1 VLKTPIDKQAKKGAE
16 RASQPSREFFSALVE
31 YAGDG
36 IIACDAN
43 GTLTVFNRAARELH
57 GIAADTP
64 SPKKW
69 SEHYGLH
76 HRDGSHRLPLEDL
89 PLYRAL
95 KGDVVRDEEILIE
108 SKNGTRHRVV
118 VSGRAIYDPAGEK
131 LGAVVTIRAAAE
143 PDEAVERTLQQ
154 IREDAVRGEAADAER
169 RISVI
174 LEGAQRA
181 REGAVRANE
190 AKNVFISRMSHELRT
205 PLNAILGFSQ
215 LLNADVADRDRE
227 NVEQIIRSG
236 RHLLKLIDEVLDF
249 ARVEA
254 GRTALSLQ
262 PLAVADVVGKAI
274 DQMRPTAA
282 ERRISLDASKVSR
295 TGYFVLADR
304 EKLTQVLINLLT
316 NAIQYNREG
325 GRVTVDCVKSA
336 EGRVRI
342 SVNDTG
348 EGMTSEQTERLFKP
362 FERLEADRKGIPGS
376 GLGLA
381 LSKLLVEGMNGTL
394 GVESVPGEGSTF
406 WCELNGAETGQADV
420 PLAEVVAGT
429 TPSATAAYRVLLI
442 EDNLSNVRLIQ
453 KILRRRPDVA
463 LLTATEGTL
472 GLEMARTS
480 RPDLILLDVNLP
492 DLEGNEVLAQMQKD
506 SALVD
511 VPVIVVSADG
521 TSQRVQQML
530 AGGAREYVAKP
541 FDVQQLL
548 ATLEKYVPSSAI

>member
-1 VLKTPIDKQAKKGAE
+1 MLKSPTDKQSKKGTE
-16 RASQPSREFFSALVE
+16 RGSQPSREFFSALVE
-31 YAGDG
+31 HFSDG
-36 IIACDAN
+36 IIACDLT
-43 GTLTVFNRAARELH
+43 GTLTVFNRAAREFH
-57 GIAADTP
+57 GIPADSP

-69 SEHYGLH
+69 SEHYGLY
-76 HRDGSHRLPLEDL
+76 HRDGSHRLPLDDL

-95 KGDVVRDEEILIE
+95 KGDVVRDEEIVIE
-108 SKNGTRHRVV
+108 SKNGTRRRVIA
-118 VSGRAIYDPAGEK
+118 SGRAIYDATGEK
-131 LGAVVTIRAAAE
+131 LGAVVTIRAAVEA
-143 PDEAVERTLQQ
+143 DEAAERNLQL
-154 IREDAVRGEAADAER
+154 IREDAAKAEAADAER
-169 RISVI
+169 RISAI

-190 AKNVFISRMSHELRT
+190 AKNAFISRMSHELRT

-215 LLNADVADRDRE
+215 LLNADMADRDRE

-274 DQMRPTAA
+274 DQMRTTAA
-282 ERRISLDASKVSR
+282 ERRISLDAGKVSR
-295 TGYFVLADR
+295 SGYFVLADR

-325 GRVTVDCVKSA
+325 GRVTVDCVKGA

-381 LSKLLVEGMNGTL
+381 LSKLLVQGMNGTL

-406 WCELNGAETGQADV
+406 WCELKGAETGQADV
-420 PLAEVVAGT
+420 PLTEVAAEA
-429 TPSATAAYRVLLI
+429 TPSGAAYRVLLI

-453 KILRRRPDVA
+453 KILRRRPDIA
-463 LLTATEGTL
+463 LLTATEGIL

-480 RPDLILLDVNLP
+480 RPDLVLLDVNLP
-492 DLEGNEVLAQMQKD
+492 DLEGNEVLAQLQKE

-511 VPVIVVSADG
+511 VPVVVVSADG

-548 ATLEKYVPSSAI
+548 ATLEKYVPSSGS

>member
-1 VLKTPIDKQAKKGAE
+1 MLKSPIDKQSKKSTE
-16 RASQPSREFFSALVE
+16 RGSQPSREFFSALVE
-31 YAGDG
+31 YFSDG
-36 IIACDAN
+36 IIACDVA
-43 GTLTVFNRAARELH
+43 GTLTVFNRAAREFH
-57 GIAADTP
+57 GIPADSP

-69 SEHYGLH
+69 SEHYGLY

-108 SKNGTRHRVV
+108 AKNGARHRVIA
-118 VSGRAIYDPAGEK
+118 SGRAIYGAAGEK

-154 IREDAVRGEAADAER
+154 IKEDAARAEAVDAER
-169 RISVI
+169 RISTI

-190 AKNVFISRMSHELRT
+190 AKNAFISRMSHELRT

-215 LLNADVADRDRE
+215 LLNADMADRDRE

-274 DQMRPTAA
+274 DQMRTTAA
-282 ERRISLDASKVSR
+282 ERRISLDAGKVSR
-295 TGYFVLADR
+295 SGYFVLADR

-325 GRVTVDCVKSA
+325 GRVTVDCVKGP

-381 LSKLLVEGMNGTL
+381 LSKLLVQGMNGTL

-406 WCELNGAETGQADV
+406 WCELKGAETGQADV
-420 PLAEVVAGT
+420 PLTEVAAE
-429 TPSATAAYRVLLI
+429 ATKSGAAYRVLLI

-453 KILRRRPDVA
+453 KILRRRPDIA
-463 LLTATEGTL
+463 LLTATEGIL

-480 RPDLILLDVNLP
+480 RPDLVLLDVNLP
-492 DLEGNEVLAQMQKD
+492 DLEGNEVLAQLQKE

-511 VPVIVVSADG
+511 VPVVVVSADG

-548 ATLEKYVPSSAI
+548 ATLEKYVPSSGS

>member
-1 VLKTPIDKQAKKGAE
+1 MLKSPTDKQSKKGTE
-16 RASQPSREFFSALVE
+16 RGPQPSREFFSALVE
-31 YAGDG
+31 HFSDG
-36 IIACDAN
+36 IIACDLT
-43 GTLTVFNRAARELH
+43 GTLTVFNRAAREFH
-57 GIAADTP
+57 GIPADSP

-69 SEHYGLH
+69 SEHYGLY
-76 HRDGSHRLPLEDL
+76 HRDGSHRLPLDDL
-89 PLYRAL
+89 PLHRAL
-95 KGDVVRDEEILIE
+95 KGDVVRDEEIVIE
-108 SKNGTRHRVV
+108 AKNGTRRKVIA
-118 VSGRAIYDPAGEK
+118 SGRAIYDATGEK
-131 LGAVVTIRAAAE
+131 LGAVVTIRAAVEA
-143 PDEAVERTLQQ
+143 DEAAERNLQL
-154 IREDAVRGEAADAER
+154 IREDAAKAEAADAER
-169 RISVI
+169 RISAI

-190 AKNVFISRMSHELRT
+190 ARNAFISRMSHELRT

-215 LLNADVADRDRE
+215 LLNADMADRDRE

-274 DQMRPTAA
+274 DQMRTTAA
-282 ERRISLDASKVSR
+282 ERRISLDAGKVSR
-295 TGYFVLADR
+295 SGYFVLADR

-325 GRVTVDCVKSA
+325 GRVTVDCVKGP

-381 LSKLLVEGMNGTL
+381 LSKLLVQGMNGTL

-406 WCELNGAETGQADV
+406 WCELKGAETGQADV
-420 PLAEVVAGT
+420 PLTEVAAE
-429 TPSATAAYRVLLI
+429 ATKSGAAYRVLLI

-453 KILRRRPDVA
+453 KILRRRPDIA
-463 LLTATEGTL
+463 LLTATEGIL

-480 RPDLILLDVNLP
+480 RPDLVLLDVNLP
-492 DLEGNEVLAQMQKD
+492 DLEGNEVLAQLQKE

-511 VPVIVVSADG
+511 VPVVVVSADG

-548 ATLEKYVPSSAI
+548 ATLEKYVPSSGS

>member
-1 VLKTPIDKQAKKGAE
+1 MLKSPIDKQSKKSTE
-16 RASQPSREFFSALVE
+16 RGSQPSREFFSALVE
-31 YAGDG
+31 YFSDG
-36 IIACDAN
+36 IIACDVA
-43 GTLTVFNRAARELH
+43 GTLTVFNRAAREFH
-57 GIAADTP
+57 GIPAD
-64 SPKKW
+64 SLAPKKW
-69 SEHYGLH
+69 SEHYGLY
-76 HRDGSHRLPLEDL
+76 HRDGSHRLALEAL

-108 SKNGTRHRVV
+108 AKNGTRHRVLA
-118 VSGRAIYDPAGEK
+118 SGRAIYDAAGEK

-154 IREDAVRGEAADAER
+154 IREDAARAEAVDAER
-169 RISVI
+169 RISAI

-181 REGAVRANE
+181 REGAARANE
-190 AKNVFISRMSHELRT
+190 AKNAFISRMSHELRT

-215 LLNADVADRDRE
+215 LLNADMADRDRE

-274 DQMRPTAA
+274 DQMRTTAA
-282 ERRISLDASKVSR
+282 ERRISLDAGKVSR
-295 TGYFVLADR
+295 SGYFVLADR

-325 GRVTVDCVKSA
+325 GRVTVDCVKGA

-381 LSKLLVEGMNGTL
+381 LSKLLVEGMGGTL

-406 WCELNGAETGQADV
+406 WCELKGAETGQTDV
-420 PLAEVVAGT
+420 PLTEVAAEA
-429 TPSATAAYRVLLI
+429 TPSGAAYRVLLI

-453 KILRRRPDVA
+453 KILRRRPDIA
-463 LLTATEGTL
+463 LLTATEGML

-480 RPDLILLDVNLP
+480 RPHLVLLDVNLP
-492 DLEGNEVLAQMQKD
+492 DLEGNEVLAQLRKER
-506 SALVD
+506 ALDD

-548 ATLEKYVPSSAI
+548 ATLEKYVPSSGT

>member
-1 VLKTPIDKQAKKGAE
+1 MLKTPIDKQAKKSDE
-16 RASQPSREFFSALVE
+16 RGSQPSRDFFGALVE
-31 YAGDG
+31 HFSDG
-36 IIACDAN
+36 IIACDVA
-43 GTLTVFNRAARELH
+43 GTLTVFNRAAREFH
-57 GIAADTP
+57 GIPTDAPA
-64 SPKKW
+64 PKKW
-69 SEHYGLH
+69 SEHYGLY

-95 KGDVVRDEEILIE
+95 KGDVVRDEEIVIE
-108 SKNGTRHRVV
+108 ARNGTRRRVIA
-118 VSGRAIYDPAGEK
+118 SGRAIYDGAGEK
-131 LGAVVTIRAAAE
+131 LGAVVVIRAAAE
-143 PDEAVERTLQQ
+143 PDEAAERQLELV
-154 IREDAVRGEAADAER
+154 RADAAKAEAADAQR
-169 RISVI
+169 RISAI

-190 AKNVFISRMSHELRT
+190 AKNAFISRMSHELRT

-215 LLNADVADRDRE
+215 LLNADMADRDRE
-227 NVEQIIRSG
+227 NVDQIIRSG

-262 PLAVADVVGKAI
+262 PLAAADIVGKAI

-282 ERRISLDASKVSR
+282 ERRISLDASRVSR

-304 EKLTQVLINLLT
+304 EKLTQVLVNLLT
-316 NAIQYNREG
+316 NAIQYNRDG
-325 GRVTVDCVKSA
+325 GRVTVDCVKST

-381 LSKLLVEGMNGTL
+381 LSKLLVEGMGGTL
-394 GVESVPGEGSTF
+394 GVESIPGEGSTF
-406 WCELNGAETGQADV
+406 WCELKGAETGQADV
-420 PLAEVVAGT
+420 PLTEVAAEPA
-429 TPSATAAYRVLLI
+429 PSTTAAYRVLLI

-453 KILRRRPDVA
+453 KILRRRPDIE

-480 RPDLILLDVNLP
+480 RPDLVLLDVNLP
-492 DLEGNEVLAQMQKD
+492 DVEGNEVLAELRKE

-548 ATLEKYVPSSAI
+548 ATLEKYVPSSAR

>member
-1 VLKTPIDKQAKKGAE
+1 MVKTPVDKPAKKSTARAAE
-16 RASQPSREFFSALVE
+16 PSRQFFSALVE
-31 YAGDG
+31 YSSDG
-36 IIACDAN
+36 IIACDVT
-43 GTLTVFNRAARELH
+43 GTLTVFNRAAREFH
-57 GIAADTP
+57 GIPADAP
-64 SPKKW
+64 PPKKW
-69 SEHYGLH
+69 SEHYGLY
-76 HRDGSHRLPLEDL
+76 HRDGRSRLPLEDL

-95 KGDVVRDEEILIE
+95 KGDVIRGEEILIE
-108 SKNGTRHRVV
+108 ARNGSRTRVIAN
-118 VSGRAIYDPAGEK
+118 GRAIFDATGEK

-143 PDEAVERTLQQ
+143 PDEATERNIEL
-154 IREDAVRGEAADAER
+154 IRQDAAKAEAADAER
-169 RISVI
+169 RISAI

-190 AKNVFISRMSHELRT
+190 AKNAFISRMSHELRT
-205 PLNAILGFSQ
+205 PLNAILGFGQ
-215 LLNADVADRDRE
+215 LLNADTAGRDRE
-227 NVEQIIRSG
+227 NVDQIIRSG

-262 PLAVADVVGKAI
+262 PLAVAELVAKAVE
-274 DQMRPTAA
+274 QMRATAA
-282 ERRISLDASKVSR
+282 ERHISLDASPVSR
-295 TGYFVLADR
+295 LGYFVLADR

-325 GRVTVDCVKSA
+325 GRVTVDCMKSA
-336 EGRVRI
+336 EGRLRI

-381 LSKLLVEGMNGTL
+381 LSKLLVEGMGGTL

-406 WCELNGAETGQADV
+406 WCELRGTETGQADV
-420 PLAEVVAGT
+420 PLMDVAAEA
-429 TPSATAAYRVLLI
+429 TPSGAAYRVLLI

-453 KILRRRPDVA
+453 KILRKRPDIA
-463 LLTATEGTL
+463 LLTATEGML

-480 RPDLILLDVNLP
+480 RPDLVLLDVNLP
-492 DLEGNEVLAQMQKD
+492 DLEGNEVLAEMRKE
-506 SALVD
+506 STLVD
-511 VPVIVVSADG
+511 VPVVVVSADG

-548 ATLEKYVPSSAI
+548 AMMDKYLPSSAG